1 MKTLKTLI
9 LTGTMLGITLM
20 FSQCRQQPAVDDGSQ
35 PQIPYNKE
43 KAQVHIISIKEASQF
58 VSTYKVGRLGL
69 DRQVRDTGYLT
80 KSFNLP
86 IAEQFNRDAIAALLN
101 QKGAQGLRIYLGQD
115 KNGLVNLVLVATDD
129 KNNDITGDDGQVM
142 KFAGNTGQAI
152 ALEAGQRCP
161 TLCSTAQPK

>member
-20 FSQCRQQPAVDDGSQ
+20 FSQCRQQPPVDDGSQ

-43 KAQVHIISIKEASQF
+43 KAQVHIISIKTAAQY
-58 VSTYKVGRLGL
+58 VSTYKVGRLDL
-69 DRQVRDTGYLT
+69 DRQVRDTSYLN

-101 QKGAQGLRIYLGQD
+101 QNGAEGVRIYLGQD
-115 KNGLVNLVLVATDD
+115 KNGLVNLVLVATDE
-129 KNNDITGDDGQVM
+129 KGKDITGDDGRIM
-142 KFAGNTGQAI
+142 KFTTNSTPAI

-161 TLCSTAQPK
+161 TLCSPN

>member
-20 FSQCRQQPAVDDGSQ
+20 FSQCRQQPPVDDGSQ
-35 PQIPYNKE
+35 QQIPYNKE
-43 KAQVHIISIKEASQF
+43 KAQVHIISIKTAAQY

-101 QKGAQGLRIYLGQD
+101 QPGAQGIRIYLGQD
-115 KNGLVNLVLVATDD
+115 SKNGFVNLVLVATDE
-129 KNNDITGDDGQVM
+129 KGKDITGDDGQVM
-142 KFAGNTGQAI
+142 KFTKNSAPAI

-161 TLCSTAQPK
+161 TLCSPN

>member
-20 FSQCRQQPAVDDGSQ
+20 FSQCRQQPPVDDGSQ
-35 PQIPYNKE
+35 PQIPYDKE
-43 KAQVHIISIKEASQF
+43 KAQVHIISIKTAAQY

-101 QKGAQGLRIYLGQD
+101 QPGAQGVRIYLGQD
-115 KNGLVNLVLVATDD
+115 KNGLVNLVLVATDE
-129 KNNDITGDDGQVM
+129 KGKDITGDDGRIM
-142 KFAGNTGQAI
+142 KFTTNSTPAI

-161 TLCSTAQPK
+161 TLCSPN